1 MNQSQTKIYE
11 FDDFRVDA
19 GSRLLTKNGEQIS
32 LTPKVFDTLLYL
44 VENSGKVI
52 EKDELMREIWT
63 DTIVEENNLSQNI
76 STLRRILGEKRGEH
90 RFIATIPGHGF
101 KFVADV
107 RRSEPSAVA
116 DGLTSGGFQISDSKF
131 QIKNQS
137 KIENLKSEITE
148 IRNPKSKIQ
157 NRKVYAFIAILALI
171 SIGAAGIY
179 FWRNS
184 NKSNVSA
191 IKSIAVL
198 PFKPLVA
205 ENRDE
210 VLEFGMADTL
220 IAKLG
225 NNREIVV
232 RPLSSVRKFG
242 NLEQDAQTAGRELSV
257 DAILDGNI
265 QHWSD
270 KIRVNV
276 RLISTTDGSS
286 LWTGTYDEK
295 LTDIFIVQDAI
306 SNKVAA
312 ALALQLS
319 GKKQGTENVE
329 AYRFYLQ
336 GRYHALKST
345 PPEIRQGIAFY
356 QQAIDSDPNYALAY
370 AGMAQA
376 FAALPI
382 TSDAKPDEAFPQ
394 AKAAAE
400 KALEIDADL
409 AEAHI
414 ILGTVEFWFD
424 WNWKDADNELKK
436 AIALNPNNADAH
448 RFYGVLLTVLGR
460 SDEALNEMELA
471 RKLDPLS
478 LIVNALKAQAFFYAN
493 RDAEA
498 IEQANKTLEIEPNFW
513 IAHIMLTRI
522 YIRRNRFDEAIAEAQ
537 KAVQFSGGN
546 SEAVSLEAYALA
558 KSGKR
563 DESLKLL
570 EELKSNGRYVPSYNL
585 AMIFNGLDNRE
596 EVLNNLE
603 KAFTEKDARLILLK
617 VEPKWNNLRN
627 EQRFVELMRQ
637 MNFEKR

>member
-1 MNQSQTKIYE
+1 MDQFQVKIYE

-52 EKDELMREIWT
+52 EKEELMSAIWT

-76 STLRRILGEKRGEH
+76 SILRRILGEKRGEH

-116 DGLTSGGFQISDSKF
+116 DGLTSGEFQISDAKL

-137 KIENLKSEITE
+137 EIENLKSEITE
-148 IRNPKSKIQ
+148 IPNPKSKIQ
-157 NRKVYAFIAILALI
+157 NPKTYAFIAVLLLI

-184 NKSNVSA
+184 NKSNVIA

-210 VLEFGMADTL
+210 VLEIGMADTL

-225 NNREIVV
+225 NDREIVV

-242 NLEQDAQTAGRELSV
+242 NLEQDAQIAGRELGV

-265 QHWSD
+265 QHWGD

-276 RLISTTDGSS
+276 RLIGTADGGSI
-286 LWTGTYDEK
+286 WTGTFDEK
-295 LTDIFIVQDAI
+295 MTDIFVVQDAI
-306 SNKVAA
+306 SDKVAA
-312 ALALQLS
+312 ALALQLG
-319 GKKQGTENVE
+319 GKKRGTENVE

-336 GRYHALKST
+336 GRYHALKLT

-356 QQAIDSDPNYALAY
+356 QQAIAADPTYALAY

-382 TSDAKPDEAFPQ
+382 TSDVNPNEAFPQ

-409 AEAHI
+409 AEARI
-414 ILGTVEFWFD
+414 VLGTVEFWFD
-424 WNWKDADNELKK
+424 RNWKDAETELKK

-448 RFYGVLLTVLGR
+448 RFYAVLLTSLGR
-460 SDEALNEMELA
+460 GEESIGEIEIA

-478 LIVNALKAQAFFYAN
+478 LVINALKAQSFFYAE

-513 IAHIMLTRI
+513 IAHIMLARI
-522 YIRRNRFDEAIAEAQ
+522 YIRQNKFDEAINEAK

-558 KSGKR
+558 KSGRR
-563 DESLKLL
+563 DESFELL
-570 EELKSNGRYVPSYNL
+570 EDLKSNGRYVPSYNL
-585 AMIFNGLDNRE
+585 AMIYNGLENRE
-596 EVLNNLE
+596 ESLNNLE
-603 KAFTEKDARLILLK
+603 KAFAEKDARLILLK

-627 EQRFVELMRQ
+627 EPRFIELMRQ
-637 MNFEKR
+637 MNFE

>member
-1 MNQSQTKIYE
+1 MDQSQTKIYE
-11 FDDFRVDA
+11 FDDFRIDA
-19 GSRLLTKNGEQIS
+19 DSRLLTKDGEQIS

-76 STLRRILGEKRGEH
+76 SILRRILGEKRGEH

-101 KFVADV
+101 KFVATVKQLPID
-107 RRSEPSAVA
+107 SADSLNA
-116 DGLTSGGFQISDSKF
+116 EENYPQINTDEHGFKTEIQKPKT
-131 QIKNQS
+131 KNQ
-137 KIENLKSEITE
+137 
-148 IRNPKSKIQ
+148 RPKT
-157 NRKVYAFIAILALI
+157 YAFTAVILLI
-171 SIGAAGIY
+171 SIGAAEIY

-184 NKSNVSA
+184 NKSDISA

-210 VLEFGMADTL
+210 VLEIGMADTL

-242 NLEQDAQTAGRELSV
+242 NLEQDAQTAGRELGV

-265 QHWSD
+265 QRVQD

-276 RLISTTDGSS
+276 RLIGTTDGSS

-295 LTDIFIVQDAI
+295 LTDIFVVQDAI

-312 ALALQLS
+312 ALALQLTN
-319 GKKQGTENVE
+319 KKRGTENVE

-356 QQAIDSDPNYALAY
+356 QQAIDRDPNYALAF

-382 TSDAKPDEAFPQ
+382 TSDVKPNEAFPQ
-394 AKAAAE
+394 AKAAAQ

-409 AEAHI
+409 AEARI
-414 ILGTVEFWFD
+414 VLGTVEFWFD
-424 WNWKDADNELKK
+424 WDWEAAETELKK

-448 RFYGVLLTVLGR
+448 RFYAVFLTISGR
-460 SDEALNEMELA
+460 ADESLSEMELA
-471 RKLDPLS
+471 RQLDPLS
-478 LIVNALKAQAFFYAN
+478 LIVNALKAQSYFYAG

-522 YIRRNRFDEAIAEAQ
+522 YIRQNRFDEAIAEAE
-537 KAVQFSGGN
+537 KAGEFSGGN

-558 KSGKR
+558 KSGRR

-585 AMIFNGLDNRE
+585 AMIYNGLDNRE
-596 EVLNNLE
+596 EALNNLE
-603 KAFTEKDARLILLK
+603 KAFAEKDARLILLK

-627 EQRFVELMRQ
+627 ESHFIELMRR
-637 MNFEKR
+637 MNFG

>member
-1 MNQSQTKIYE
+1 MDQFQVKIYE

-44 VENSGKVI
+44 VENSGKII
-52 EKDELMREIWT
+52 EKEELMSAIWT

-76 STLRRILGEKRGEH
+76 SILRRILGEKRGEH

-116 DGLTSGGFQISDSKF
+116 DGLTSGEFQISDAKL

-137 KIENLKSEITE
+137 EIENLKSEITE
-148 IRNPKSKIQ
+148 TQKPKTKNQNPKTL
-157 NRKVYAFIAILALI
+157 AAALILLI
-171 SIGAAGIY
+171 SIGAAGVY
-179 FWRNS
+179 FWRSS
-184 NKSNVSA
+184 NKSNVIA

-210 VLEFGMADTL
+210 VLEIGMADTL

-225 NNREIVV
+225 NDREIVV

-242 NLEQDAQTAGRELSV
+242 NLEQDAQIAGRELGV

-265 QHWSD
+265 QHWGD

-276 RLISTTDGSS
+276 RLIGTADGAS
-286 LWTGTYDEK
+286 LWTGTFDEK
-295 LTDIFIVQDAI
+295 MTDIFVVQDAI
-306 SNKVAA
+306 SDKVAA
-312 ALALQLS
+312 ALALQLG
-319 GKKQGTENVE
+319 GKKRGTENVE

-336 GRYHALKST
+336 GRYHALKLT

-356 QQAIDSDPNYALAY
+356 QQAIAADPTYALAY

-382 TSDAKPDEAFPQ
+382 TSDVNPNEAFPQ

-409 AEAHI
+409 AEAQI
-414 ILGTVEFWFD
+414 VLGTVEFWFD
-424 WNWKDADNELKK
+424 RNWKDAETELKK
-436 AIALNPNNADAH
+436 AIASNPNNADAH
-448 RFYGVLLTVLGR
+448 RFYAVLLTSLGR
-460 SDEALNEMELA
+460 GEESINEIEIA

-478 LIVNALKAQAFFYAN
+478 LIINALKAQSFFYAE

-513 IAHIMLTRI
+513 IAHIMLARI
-522 YIRRNRFDEAIAEAQ
+522 YIRQNRFDEAINEAKKAE
-537 KAVQFSGGN
+537 QFSGGN

-558 KSGKR
+558 KSGRR
-563 DESLKLL
+563 DESFELL
-570 EELKSNGRYVPSYNL
+570 EDLKSNGRYVPSYNL
-585 AMIFNGLDNRE
+585 AMIYNGLDNRE
-596 EVLNNLE
+596 ETLTNLE
-603 KAFTEKDARLILLK
+603 KAFAEKDARLILLK

-627 EQRFVELMRQ
+627 EPRFIELMRR
-637 MNFEKR
+637 MNFE

>member
-1 MNQSQTKIYE
+1 MNESQAQIYE

-19 GSRLLTKNGEQIS
+19 VKRLLIKGDGEQIP

-76 STLRRILGEKRGEH
+76 SILRRILGEKRGEH

-101 KFVADV
+101 KFVASV
-107 RRSEPSAVA
+107 KSEPSASA
-116 DGLTSGGFQISDSKF
+116 GGL
-131 QIKNQS
+131 NA
-137 KIENLKSEITE
+137 EEIYPRINTDEHRFETE
-148 IRNPKSKIQ
+148 IQNPKSEIQ
-157 NRKVYAFIAILALI
+157 NRKIYAFAAVILLIAV
-171 SIGAAGIY
+171 GATFY
-179 FWRNS
+179 FWRDS
-184 NKSNVSA
+184 NKSVAVSS

-205 ENRDE
+205 DNRDE
-210 VLEFGMADTL
+210 VLEVGMADTL
-220 IAKLG
+220 IARLG

-232 RPLSSVRKFG
+232 RPLSSVRRFG
-242 NLEQDAQTAGRELSV
+242 NPEQDAQTAGRELGV

-265 QHWSD
+265 QHWGD

-276 RLISTTDGSS
+276 RLIGTADGAT
-286 LWTGTYDEK
+286 LWTGTFDEK
-295 LTDIFIVQDAI
+295 LTDIFVVQDAI

-319 GKKQGTENVE
+319 GKKRGTENVE

-345 PPEIRQGIAFY
+345 PAEIRQGIAFY
-356 QQAIDSDPNYALAY
+356 QQAIDADPTYALAY

-394 AKAAAE
+394 AKAAAN

-424 WNWKDADNELKK
+424 WNWQDAETELKK
-436 AIALNPNNADAH
+436 AIAINPNNADAH
-448 RFYGVLLTVLGR
+448 RFYGVLLTISGR
-460 SDEALNEMELA
+460 NDEAINEMELA

-478 LIVNALKAQAFFYAN
+478 LIANALKAQSFFYAG

-513 IAHIMLTRI
+513 IAHIMLARI
-522 YIRRNRFDEAIAEAQ
+522 YLRQNRFDEAVAEAT
-537 KAVQFSGGN
+537 KAKEFSGGN
-546 SEAVSLEAYALA
+546 SEAVSLEAYTLA
-558 KSGKR
+558 KSGRR
-563 DESLKLL
+563 DEALKML
-570 EELKSNGRYVPSYNL
+570 EELKSRSNQRYIPSYNI
-585 AMIFNGLDNRE
+585 AMIENGLGNRE
-596 EVLNNLE
+596 ETLTNLE
-603 KAFTEKDARLILLK
+603 KAFAEKDARMILLK

-627 EQRFVELMRQ
+627 EPRFMKLMNEL
-637 MNFEKR
+637 NFV

>member
-1 MNQSQTKIYE
+1 MDQFQVKIYE

-52 EKDELMREIWT
+52 EKDELMSAIWT

-76 STLRRILGEKRGEH
+76 SILRRILGEKRGEH

-116 DGLTSGGFQISDSKF
+116 DGLTSREFQISDSKL

-137 KIENLKSEITE
+137 EIENLKSEITE
-148 IRNPKSKIQ
+148 TQKPKTKNQNPKTL
-157 NRKVYAFIAILALI
+157 AAALI
-171 SIGAAGIY
+171 LLISLGAAGIY

-210 VLEFGMADTL
+210 VLEIGMADTL

-225 NNREIVV
+225 NDREIVV

-242 NLEQDAQTAGRELSV
+242 NLEQDAQIAGRELGV

-265 QHWSD
+265 QHWGD

-276 RLISTTDGSS
+276 RLIGTADGGSI
-286 LWTGTYDEK
+286 WTGTFDEK
-295 LTDIFIVQDAI
+295 MTDIFVVQDAI

-312 ALALQLS
+312 ALALQLG
-319 GKKQGTENVE
+319 GKKRGTENVE

-336 GRYHALKST
+336 GRYHALKLT

-356 QQAIDSDPNYALAY
+356 QQAIAADPTYALAY

-382 TSDAKPDEAFPQ
+382 TSDVNPNEAFPQ

-409 AEAHI
+409 AEARI
-414 ILGTVEFWFD
+414 VLGTVEFWFD
-424 WNWKDADNELKK
+424 RNWKDAETELKK

-448 RFYGVLLTVLGR
+448 RFYAVLLTSLGR
-460 SDEALNEMELA
+460 GEESIGEIEIA

-478 LIVNALKAQAFFYAN
+478 LVINALKAQSFFYAE

-513 IAHIMLTRI
+513 IAHIMLARI
-522 YIRRNRFDEAIAEAQ
+522 YIRQNKFDEAINEAK

-558 KSGKR
+558 KSGRR
-563 DESLKLL
+563 DESLKML
-570 EELKSNGRYVPSYNL
+570 EDLKSSGRYVPSYNL
-585 AMIFNGLDNRE
+585 AMIYNGLENRE
-596 EVLNNLE
+596 ESLNNLE
-603 KAFTEKDARLILLK
+603 KAFAEKDARLILLK

-627 EQRFVELMRQ
+627 EPRFIELMRR
-637 MNFEKR
+637 MNFQ

>member
-1 MNQSQTKIYE
+1 MDQSQTKIYE

-19 GSRLLTKNGEQIS
+19 GSRLLTKTGEQIS

-76 STLRRILGEKRGEH
+76 SILRRILGEKRGEH

-101 KFVADV
+101 KFVATV
-107 RRSEPSAVA
+107 RSVPNGSA
-116 DGLTSGGFQISDSKF
+116 DGLTSGEFQISDSKL
-131 QIKNQS
+131 QITNQS
-137 KIENLKSEITE
+137 EIENLKLEITE
-148 IRNPKSKIQ
+148 TQKPKAKNQ
-157 NRKVYAFIAILALI
+157 KPKTYAFIAILLLI

-179 FWRNS
+179 FWRSS
-184 NKSNVSA
+184 NKTNVPV

-210 VLEFGMADTL
+210 VLEIGMADTL

-225 NNREIVV
+225 NDREIVV

-242 NLEQDAQTAGRELSV
+242 NLEQDAQIAGRELGV

-265 QHWSD
+265 QHWGD

-276 RLISTTDGSS
+276 RLIGTADGAS
-286 LWTGTYDEK
+286 LWTGTFDEK
-295 LTDIFIVQDAI
+295 MTDIFVVQDAI

-312 ALALQLS
+312 ALALQLG
-319 GKKQGTENVE
+319 GKKRGTENVE

-336 GRYHALKST
+336 GRYHALKLT

-356 QQAIDSDPNYALAY
+356 QQAIAADPTYALAY

-382 TSDAKPDEAFPQ
+382 TSDVNPNEAFPQ

-409 AEAHI
+409 AEARI
-414 ILGTVEFWFD
+414 VLGTVEFWFD
-424 WNWKDADNELKK
+424 RNWKDAETELKK
-436 AIALNPNNADAH
+436 AIASNPNNADAH
-448 RFYGVLLTVLGR
+448 RFYAVLLTSLGR
-460 SDEALNEMELA
+460 GDESINEMESA

-478 LIVNALKAQAFFYAN
+478 LVINALKAQSFFYAE

-513 IAHIMLTRI
+513 IAHIMLARI
-522 YIRRNRFDEAIAEAQ
+522 YIRQNKFDEAINEAK

-570 EELKSNGRYVPSYNL
+570 EDLKSSGRYVPSYNL
-585 AMIFNGLDNRE
+585 AMIYNGLDNRE
-596 EVLNNLE
+596 ETLNNLE
-603 KAFTEKDARLILLK
+603 KAFAEKDARLILLK

-627 EQRFVELMRQ
+627 EPRFIELMRR
-637 MNFEKR
+637 MNFE

>member
-1 MNQSQTKIYE
+1 MDQSQTKIYE

-19 GSRLLTKNGEQIS
+19 GSRLLTKTGEQIS

-44 VENSGKVI
+44 VENSGKII
-52 EKDELMREIWT
+52 EKDELMSALWT

-76 STLRRILGEKRGEH
+76 SILRRILGEKRGEH

-101 KFVADV
+101 KFVATVKQLPID
-107 RRSEPSAVA
+107 SADSLKA
-116 DGLTSGGFQISDSKF
+116 EENYPQIDTDEHGFK
-131 QIKNQS
+131 
-137 KIENLKSEITE
+137 TE
-148 IRNPKSKIQ
+148 EQKPKPKTQNPKTL
-157 NRKVYAFIAILALI
+157 AAALILLI

-184 NKSNVSA
+184 NKSNVIA

-210 VLEFGMADTL
+210 VLEIGMADTL

-225 NNREIVV
+225 NDREIVV

-242 NLEQDAQTAGRELSV
+242 NLEQDAQIAGRELGV

-265 QHWSD
+265 QHWGD

-276 RLISTTDGSS
+276 RLIGTADGAS
-286 LWTGTYDEK
+286 LWTGTFDEK
-295 LTDIFIVQDAI
+295 MTDIFVVQDAI
-306 SNKVAA
+306 SDKVAA
-312 ALALQLS
+312 ALALQLG
-319 GKKQGTENVE
+319 GKKRGTENVE

-336 GRYHALKST
+336 GRYHALKLT

-356 QQAIDSDPNYALAY
+356 QQAIAADPTYALAY

-382 TSDAKPDEAFPQ
+382 TSDVNPNEAFPQ

-409 AEAHI
+409 AEARI
-414 ILGTVEFWFD
+414 VLGTVEFWFD
-424 WNWKDADNELKK
+424 RNWKDAETELKK
-436 AIALNPNNADAH
+436 AIASNPNNADAH
-448 RFYGVLLTVLGR
+448 RFYAVLLTSLGR
-460 SDEALNEMELA
+460 GDESINEMESA

-478 LIVNALKAQAFFYAN
+478 LVINALKAQSFFYAE

-498 IEQANKTLEIEPNFW
+498 AEQANKTLEIEPNFW
-513 IAHIMLTRI
+513 IAHIMLARI
-522 YIRRNRFDEAIAEAQ
+522 YIRQNKFDEAINEAK

-585 AMIFNGLDNRE
+585 AMIYNGLENRE
-596 EVLNNLE
+596 ESLNNLE
-603 KAFTEKDARLILLK
+603 KAFAEKDARLILLK

-627 EQRFVELMRQ
+627 DPRFIELMRQ
-637 MNFEKR
+637 MNFE

>member
-1 MNQSQTKIYE
+1 MDQSQTKIYE

-19 GSRLLTKNGEQIS
+19 GSRLLTKTGEQIS

-44 VENSGKVI
+44 VENSGKII
-52 EKDELMREIWT
+52 EKEELMSAIWT

-76 STLRRILGEKRGEH
+76 SILRRILGEKRGEH

-101 KFVADV
+101 KFVATV
-107 RRSEPSAVA
+107 RQVPNELA
-116 DGLTSGGFQISDSKF
+116 DGLKAEEIYPQIDTDEHGFKTEDQRPKT
-131 QIKNQS
+131 KNQ
-137 KIENLKSEITE
+137 K
-148 IRNPKSKIQ
+148 PKTL
-157 NRKVYAFIAILALI
+157 AAALI
-171 SIGAAGIY
+171 LLISLGAAGIY

-184 NKSNVSA
+184 NKSNVIA

-210 VLEFGMADTL
+210 VLEIGMADTL

-225 NNREIVV
+225 NDREIVV

-242 NLEQDAQTAGRELSV
+242 NLEQDAQIAGRELGV

-265 QHWSD
+265 QHWGD

-276 RLISTTDGSS
+276 RLIGTADGGSI
-286 LWTGTYDEK
+286 WTGTFDEK
-295 LTDIFIVQDAI
+295 MTDIFVVQDAI

-312 ALALQLS
+312 ALALQLG
-319 GKKQGTENVE
+319 GKKRGTENVE

-336 GRYHALKST
+336 GRYHALKLT

-356 QQAIDSDPNYALAY
+356 QQAIAADPTYALAY

-382 TSDAKPDEAFPQ
+382 TSDVNPNEAFPQ

-409 AEAHI
+409 AEARI
-414 ILGTVEFWFD
+414 VLGTVEFWFD
-424 WNWKDADNELKK
+424 RNWKDAETELKK

-448 RFYGVLLTVLGR
+448 RFYAVLLTSLGR
-460 SDEALNEMELA
+460 GEESIGEIEIA

-478 LIVNALKAQAFFYAN
+478 LVINALKAQSFFYAE

-498 IEQANKTLEIEPNFW
+498 VEQANKTLEIEPNFW
-513 IAHIMLTRI
+513 IAHIMLARI
-522 YIRRNRFDEAIAEAQ
+522 SIRQNKFDEAINEAKKAE
-537 KAVQFSGGN
+537 QFSGGN
-546 SEAVSLEAYALA
+546 SEAVSLKAYVLA

-563 DESLKLL
+563 DESLKML

-585 AMIFNGLDNRE
+585 AMIYNGLDNRE
-596 EVLNNLE
+596 EALNNLE
-603 KAFTEKDARLILLK
+603 KAFAEKDARLILLK

-627 EQRFVELMRQ
+627 DPRFIELMRQ
-637 MNFEKR
+637 MNFE

>member
-19 GSRLLTKNGEQIS
+19 DSRLLTKNGEQIS
-32 LTPKVFDTLLYL
+32 LTPKAFDTLLYL

-101 KFVADV
+101 KFVATV
-107 RRSEPSAVA
+107 RSVPNELA
-116 DGLTSGGFQISDSKF
+116 DGSNAEENYPQIDTDKHGFEAE
-131 QIKNQS
+131 NQ
-137 KIENLKSEITE
+137 
-148 IRNPKSKIQ
+148 RPKTKKQ
-157 NRKVYAFIAILALI
+157 RPKTYAFIAILALI

-210 VLEFGMADTL
+210 VLEIGMADTL

-242 NLEQDAQTAGRELSV
+242 NLEQDAQTAGRELGV

-522 YIRRNRFDEAIAEAQ
+522 YIRQNRFDEAIAEAK

-603 KAFTEKDARLILLK
+603 KAFAEKDARMILLK
-617 VEPKWNNLRN
+617 IEPKWNDFRN
-627 EQRFVELMRQ
+627 EPRFIELMRRI
-637 MNFEKR
+637 NFE

>member
-1 MNQSQTKIYE
+1 MDQSQTKIYE

-19 GSRLLTKNGEQIS
+19 GSRLLTKTGEQIS

-44 VENSGKVI
+44 VENSGKII
-52 EKDELMREIWT
+52 EKDELMSALWT

-76 STLRRILGEKRGEH
+76 SILRRILGEKRGEH

-116 DGLTSGGFQISDSKF
+116 DGLTSGEFQISDAKL

-137 KIENLKSEITE
+137 EIENLKSEITE
-148 IRNPKSKIQ
+148 TQKPKTKNQNPKTL
-157 NRKVYAFIAILALI
+157 AAALILLI
-171 SIGAAGIY
+171 SIGAAGVY
-179 FWRNS
+179 FWRSS
-184 NKSNVSA
+184 NKSNVIA

-210 VLEFGMADTL
+210 VLEIGMADTL

-225 NNREIVV
+225 NDREIVV

-242 NLEQDAQTAGRELSV
+242 NLEQDAQIAGRELGV

-265 QHWSD
+265 QHWGD

-276 RLISTTDGSS
+276 RLIGTADGAS
-286 LWTGTYDEK
+286 LWTGTFDEK
-295 LTDIFIVQDAI
+295 MTDIFVVQDAI
-306 SNKVAA
+306 SDKVAA
-312 ALALQLS
+312 ALALQLG
-319 GKKQGTENVE
+319 GKKRGTENVE

-336 GRYHALKST
+336 GRYHALKLT

-356 QQAIDSDPNYALAY
+356 QQAIAADPTYALAY

-382 TSDAKPDEAFPQ
+382 TSDVNPNEAFPQ

-409 AEAHI
+409 AEAQI
-414 ILGTVEFWFD
+414 VLGTVEFWFD
-424 WNWKDADNELKK
+424 RNWKDAETELKK
-436 AIALNPNNADAH
+436 AIASNPNNADAH
-448 RFYGVLLTVLGR
+448 RFYAVLLTSLGR
-460 SDEALNEMELA
+460 GDESIGEMESA

-478 LIVNALKAQAFFYAN
+478 LVINALKAQSFFYAE

-498 IEQANKTLEIEPNFW
+498 VEQANKTLEIEPNFW
-513 IAHIMLTRI
+513 IAHIMLARI
-522 YIRRNRFDEAIAEAQ
+522 SIRQNKFDEAINEAK

-570 EELKSNGRYVPSYNL
+570 EDLKSNGRYVPSYNL
-585 AMIFNGLDNRE
+585 AMIYNGLDNRE
-596 EVLNNLE
+596 EALNNIE
-603 KAFTEKDARLILLK
+603 KAFAEKDARLILLK
-617 VEPKWNNLRN
+617 VEPKWNNL
-627 EQRFVELMRQ
+627 QREPRFIELMRQ
-637 MNFEKR
+637 MNFQ